1 MWSSLLEIWTLALTP
16 HTPQTL
22 ILMKWPLHQGYVMVT
37 SINCQKVTT
46 FLGKHIHIPNTII
59 FFTFYNML
67 FEIWYQTHF
76 LHYDYFKHIF
86 SKYILIHSFY
96 IILNNNTWK
105 LLPNKTIITPK
116 KRKKKRKKLM
126 ISTIQNFVLQLKQSE
141 IFSAL

>member
-1 MWSSLLEIWTLALTP
+1 MCSLLFLVPSLFIFNFSSSLCSPPLIVHVKKLPLFYKNTYTC
-16 HTPQTL
+16 QTQL
-22 ILMKWPLHQGYVMVT
+22 Y
-37 SINCQKVTT
+37 
-46 FLGKHIHIPNTII
+46 

-67 FEIWYQTHF
+67 FETWYQTHF

-86 SKYILIHSFY
+86 SKYILNHSFY